1 MSDNSLEMVMK
12 RLTDLTDGTDLTDK
26 SAYPERSRVI
36 TFYSRRPSS
45 PLKVRGK
52 PLFFY
57 YFTGKTVFQML
68 D

>member
-1 MSDNSLEMVMK
+1 MSDNSLKMVMK

-45 PLKVRGK
+45 P
-52 PLFFY
+52 
-57 YFTGKTVFQML
+57 
-68 D
+68 